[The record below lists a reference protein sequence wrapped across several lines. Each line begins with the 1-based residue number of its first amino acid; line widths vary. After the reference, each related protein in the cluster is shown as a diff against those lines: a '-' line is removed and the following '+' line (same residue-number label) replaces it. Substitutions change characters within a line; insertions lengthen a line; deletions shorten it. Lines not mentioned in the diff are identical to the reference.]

1 VVNSKRRERG
11 VLGDRRNLIKRGE
24 LKVPRTKRDNNAKMR
39 FVATDNDTNNPVKNT
54 KNTKAVNAL
63 KKKLNSKK

>member
-1 VVNSKRRERG
+1 MVNSKRRERG
-11 VLGDRRNLIKRGE
+11 VLGDRRNLVKGE
-24 LKVPRTKRDNNAKMR
+24 LKVPRTKRDSNAKMR
-39 FVATDNDTNNPVKNT
+39 FVATDNDTNNPVKNA